1 MSHSRTV
8 HIRNFRSDR
17 YRLME
22 DLAVSIEE
30 ENGQVIASSYDTDQY
45 GYGPNAE
52 LAIQHLCAVLED
64 YYDLLQE
71 DRDRLSLRLESHLRY
86 LDSVLE

>member
-1 MSHSRTV
+1 
-8 HIRNFRSDR
+8 
-17 YRLME
+17 ME